1 MFSSSHPFPHH
12 HPRPHLITRLLLVFT
27 SRAGVCA
34 PSGNAV
40 FFPLSVSRSLACAA
54 SSFPLTSISCNAS
67 CECIISNKI
76 SWLLRFPLWKCGCQM
91 GIVSC
96 IDFMAMQI
104 LWKKAVLLSYS
115 MAAVLPA
122 SWQHCLCSPSLLKS
136 TQINCCFVDKKKK
149 KTWQGVL
156 LTPWTLAAT
165 FLPVI
170 GAFALT
176 WPLRLLPQK
185 TKHPCQLSS
194 LQVRWRFER
203 RDDQSRLRFLKN
215 RMMLQGMDQSVT
227 LLFVDPLMLL
237 CPVLSPHLLF
247 VGLLTGV
254 CKKPYTWRAKANLD

>member
-1 MFSSSHPFPHH
+1 M
-12 HPRPHLITRLLLVFT
+12 
-27 SRAGVCA
+27 
-34 PSGNAV
+34 
-40 FFPLSVSRSLACAA
+40 
-54 SSFPLTSISCNAS
+54 
-67 CECIISNKI
+67 
-76 SWLLRFPLWKCGCQM
+76 
-91 GIVSC
+91 
-96 IDFMAMQI
+96 
-104 LWKKAVLLSYS
+104 
-115 MAAVLPA
+115 
-122 SWQHCLCSPSLLKS
+122 
-136 TQINCCFVDKKKK
+136 
-149 KTWQGVL
+149 L

-215 RMMLQGMDQSVT
+215 RMMLQGLDQSVT

-254 CKKPYTWRAKANLD
+254 CKKPYTWRAKANLTQVLRYEISQECSQVCLLMGDLNSCGDI